1 MKSPR
6 RKKTALSRQKQ
17 AAKIDL
23 PEEDNM
29 TDIHLLMVIAWFA
42 CNFYIFFVFKG
53 LDLKLFGLFQ
63 LAILSIGLGF
73 FIPIKIYRRRYT
85 MSFYEYILL
94 NFLALGPFFCAS
106 IILLNTVFSGPTYQE
121 TYRIEQSIRENGD
134 TIYILEDNAYQEKA
148 YLRTVNQNKNY
159 KSHQKKWEYLTLEFS
174 DGLFG
179 IRLIKGKS
187 LK

>member
-6 RKKTALSRQKQ
+6 RKHTAVGKQRLSGKL
-17 AAKIDL
+17 DL
-23 PEEDNM
+23 PQEDNM

-42 CNFYIFFVFKG
+42 CNFYIFFIFKG

-63 LAILSIGLGF
+63 LAIFSVGLGF
-73 FIPIKIYRRRYT
+73 FIPIKIYRKKYT

-94 NFLALGPFFCAS
+94 NFLALGPLFCAA
-106 IILLNTVFSGPTYQE
+106 IILINGIFSGPTYQE
-121 TYRIEQSIRENGD
+121 TYRIEQSIRENGN
-134 TIYILEDNAYQEKA
+134 TVYLLEDNAYDEKT

-159 KSHQKKWEYLTLEFS
+159 KKHQKKWEYLTLEFS